1 MRILTFILFILSFQI
16 SVAQSLPE
24 ITLEKSSY
32 FFSDVAGEI
41 TITDP
46 FVHDGVGLIYI
57 DGEAYETYFSDGK
70 TTIEYIFEES
80 GQQKIEILYLDKKF
94 ESNINVIPLW
104 LSILPPLLAIIMA
117 LIFKEVII
125 ALVFGVFAG
134 AATIGWYTEGFTGIG
149 KGFLSVLDTYIIN
162 SLIDWGHGA
171 IILFTFIIGGMVA
184 IISKNG
190 GMQGVVNLF
199 AKKAQNPKGG
209 MLTTWFLGLAI
220 FFDDYANTLVVGNT
234 MRPLTDKLKISREKL
249 AYLVD
254 STAAPVAALAFITT
268 WIGAELSY
276 IQNGMDKIEGLAANE
291 SAYGIFFNSLAYSFY
306 PIFTLF
312 FMLWMILKQRDF
324 GPMLKAEQK
333 ARTQEKNTED
343 LNDNED
349 NEFKIKAGVNPNIW
363 FAVIPVFTVVIAT
376 AAGLYHTGSQ
386 GYTWSAEL
394 SFFRN
399 LSAIVGN
406 ADSFYA
412 LLWGSITSLFV
423 AVLMSILGKKLKLGE
438 TMETLVEGLKTMLPA
453 IIILIL
459 AWALANITEVMH
471 TADFITGLLREN
483 VSIILF
489 PTLTFI
495 LAGAVS
501 FATGSSWGTMAIL
514 YPLLLPASW
523 KLGLDSGYEYAALIG
538 LFSNTAASVLCGS
551 VFGDHCSPISDTT
564 ILSSI
569 ATNCNHINHVKT
581 QMPYAL
587 TTGLVSIIFGSLASS
602 LGLPPVLCFLLG
614 FGAIVLIVLKFAK
627 PISN

>member
-1 MRILTFILFILSFQI
+1 MRFLSLIIFLFTAFGLKASD
-16 SVAQSLPE
+16 LPE
-24 ITLEKSSY
+24 ISLEKSTY
-32 FFSDVAGEI
+32 FFSGVEGELTLI
-41 TITDP
+41 DP
-46 FVHDGVGLIYI
+46 FVHDGIGLIYI
-57 DGEAYETYFSDGK
+57 DGESYETYFQDGK
-70 TTIEYIFEES
+70 TTIDYLFEES
-80 GQQKIEILYLDKKF
+80 GQQQIEILYLDKKF
-94 ESNINVIPLW
+94 VSNINVIPLW
-104 LSILPPLLAIIMA
+104 LSILPPLLAILMA

-134 AATIGWYTEGFTGIG
+134 AATIGWYTEGFVGIG

-162 SLIDWGHGA
+162 SLTDWGHGA
-171 IILFTFIIGGMVA
+171 IILFTMIIGGMVA

-199 AKKAQNPKGG
+199 AKRAQTAKGG

-276 IQNGMDKIEGLAANE
+276 IQNGIDKIEGLGANE
-291 SAYGIFFNSLAYSFY
+291 SAYGIFFNSLAFSFY

-312 FMLWMILKQRDF
+312 FMLWMVLKQRDF
-324 GPMLKAEQK
+324 GPMLTAENK
-333 ARTQEKNTED
+333 ARKSTIKSED
-343 LNDNED
+343 ALNDD
-349 NEFKIKAGVNPNIW
+349 NEFKIKEGVKPNIW
-363 FAVIPVFTVVIAT
+363 LAVIPVFTVVFAT
-376 AAGLYHTGSQ
+376 AIGLLYTGSK
-386 GYTWSAEL
+386 GYSWQSDL
-394 SFFRN
+394 GMFRN
-399 LSAIVGN
+399 LSGIIGN
-406 ADSFYA
+406 ADSFFA
-412 LLWGSITSLFV
+412 LLWGSIISLFV
-423 AVLMSILGKKLKLGE
+423 AVLTTISTKKLKLNE
-438 TMETLVEGLKTMLPA
+438 TMETLVGGLKTMLPA

-459 AWALANITEVMH
+459 AWALASVTEVMH

-483 VSIILF
+483 ISILLF

-495 LAGAVS
+495 LAGMVS

-538 LFSNTAASVLCGS
+538 LFSNTAACVLCGS

-569 ATNCNHINHVKT
+569 SSGCNHLSHVKT
-581 QMPYAL
+581 QLPYAL
-587 TTGLVSIIFGSLASS
+587 TTGSVSIVFGTLAAS
-602 LGLPPVLCFLLG
+602 LGVPPIICYLLG
-614 FGAIVLIVLKFAK
+614 FGAIIFIVFKLAK
-627 PISN
+627 PIKN

>member
-1 MRILTFILFILSFQI
+1 MNCRLRILTFIFFILSFQI
-16 SVAQSLPE
+16 SDAQSFPE

-32 FFSDVAGEI
+32 FFSDVAGKI

-57 DGEAYETYFSDGK
+57 DGEAYETYFTDGK

-94 ESNINVIPLW
+94 VSNINVIPLW

-134 AATIGWYTEGFTGIG
+134 AATIGCYTEGFTGIG

-343 LNDNED
+343 SNDNED

-363 FAVIPVFTVVIAT
+363 FAVIPVFTVVVAT

-386 GYTWSAEL
+386 GYAWSAEL
-394 SFFRN
+394 NFFRN

-438 TMETLVEGLKTMLPA
+438 TMETLVGGLKTMLPA

-459 AWALANITEVMH
+459 AWALANVTEVMH

-483 VSIILF
+483 
-489 PTLTFI
+489 
-495 LAGAVS
+495 
-501 FATGSSWGTMAIL
+501 
-514 YPLLLPASW
+514 
-523 KLGLDSGYEYAALIG
+523 
-538 LFSNTAASVLCGS
+538 
-551 VFGDHCSPISDTT
+551 
-564 ILSSI
+564 
-569 ATNCNHINHVKT
+569 
-581 QMPYAL
+581 
-587 TTGLVSIIFGSLASS
+587 
-602 LGLPPVLCFLLG
+602 
-614 FGAIVLIVLKFAK
+614 
-627 PISN
+627 